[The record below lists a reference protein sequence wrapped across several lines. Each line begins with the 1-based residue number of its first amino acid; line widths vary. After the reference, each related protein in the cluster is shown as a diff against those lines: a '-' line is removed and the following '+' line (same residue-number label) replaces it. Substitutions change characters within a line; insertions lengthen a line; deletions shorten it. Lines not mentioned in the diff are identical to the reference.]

1 MNSFSQMGEWI
12 RKKRKKPNKTDFL
25 VMILLGVLVMIIAI
39 PSGSEKKERNLKNSQ
54 SETSDGEKGR
64 DLLQS
69 EDDYRSSLEKRLE
82 ELIGSMEGAGES
94 TVMITLADE
103 GQTYVDKN
111 VSVEENKRDEETV
124 VYDTGDG
131 NEPFVVRR
139 EQPKVEGVVVVS
151 EGGDNPRVVTEISNA
166 VMALFHIEAHKVTVI
181 PMKNAEDKN

>member
-39 PSGSEKKERNLKNSQ
+39 PSGSEKKGRNLKNSQ

-94 TVMITLADE
+94 
-103 GQTYVDKN
+103 Q
-111 VSVEENKRDEETV
+111 
-124 VYDTGDG
+124 
-131 NEPFVVRR
+131 
-139 EQPKVEGVVVVS
+139 Q
-151 EGGDNPRVVTEISNA
+151 
-166 VMALFHIEAHKVTVI
+166 
-181 PMKNAEDKN
+181 

>member
-39 PSGSEKKERNLKNSQ
+39 PSGSEKKGRNLKNSQ

-82 ELIGSMEGAGES
+82 ELIGMSKIIRPAYLS
-94 TVMITLADE
+94 VMKEKHNCL
-103 GQTYVDKN
+103 
-111 VSVEENKRDEETV
+111 
-124 VYDTGDG
+124 
-131 NEPFVVRR
+131 
-139 EQPKVEGVVVVS
+139 
-151 EGGDNPRVVTEISNA
+151 
-166 VMALFHIEAHKVTVI
+166 
-181 PMKNAEDKN
+181 